1 MTRLEIFTLAVAFVA
16 MAAVIE
22 LVRRRQLR
30 EKYAL
35 LWLGVGAVFVVM
47 AVARR
52 GLDALARLLGIE
64 YGPTLLFLAAILFL
78 LVLVAHLSWEISRLE
93 ERTRTLAEEIALLR
107 PRKAPKE
114 SDPVA
119 EDDG

>member
-1 MTRLEIFTLAVAFVA
+1 MTRLEVFTLAVAVVA
-16 MAAVIE
+16 MVAVIE

-35 LWLGVGAVFVVM
+35 LWLGVGVLFTVM
-47 AVARR
+47 ALARR
-52 GLDALARLLGIE
+52 ALDALATTLGID

-107 PRKAPKE
+107 PLRPE
-114 SDPVA
+114 GDPDPDA
-119 EDDG
+119 